1 MFLKNKIAIIC
12 GPTATGK
19 TNLAIKAALSSRY
32 EIINFDSLL
41 FYKELN
47 IGTAKPSLS
56 EMTSV
61 THHLI
66 NICSIQNPI
75 NAADFYKMALPLIQK
90 IHLAGKIPLLVG
102 GSGFYLQTILQGM
115 YPSQTTPASITQKS
129 EALYQEKGI
138 APFQEI
144 LKIADPILFE
154 KYHAND
160 HYRIRRAVEHYW
172 TTGQAF
178 SLAQLEWKKNKSSL
192 NKNEWDILT
201 FYLDIPKED
210 HSPIITQRTW
220 TIIQMGLLDEV
231 AHLLQIGFSGNE
243 KPMQSIGYKEAVAY
257 IKNDLNDLN
266 KLTEDIIIATRQLA
280 KAQRTWFKARF
291 EKSWNPL
298 LESDLIVNSLQKF
311 ST

>member
-19 TNLAIKAALSSRY
+19 TDLAIKAALFSRY

-61 THHLI
+61 PHHLI
-66 NICSIQNPI
+66 NICSIQKPM
-75 NAADFYKMALPLIQK
+75 NAADFYQMALPLIQK

-115 YPSQTTPASITQKS
+115 YPSKTTPSEISNKS
-129 EALYQEKGI
+129 EYLYTQEGI
-138 APFQEI
+138 APFQKI
-144 LKIADPILFE
+144 LQTADPILFE

-160 HYRIRRAVEHYW
+160 HYRIRRAVEHFW
-172 TTGQAF
+172 TTGTPF
-178 SLAQLEWKKNKSSL
+178 SDSLNEWKENQKSNQNNWETIS
-192 NKNEWDILT
+192 
-201 FYLDIPKED
+201 FYLDIPKSD
-210 HSPIITQRTW
+210 HLPIIKRRTSR
-220 TIIQMGLLDEV
+220 MLESGLIEEV
-231 AHLLQIGFSGNE
+231 QNLLAEGFSGDE
-243 KPMQSIGYKEAVAY
+243 KPMQSIGYKETIY
-257 IKNDLNDLN
+257 HIKNNLQDLNQLEEN
-266 KLTEDIIIATRQLA
+266 IIISTRQLA

-291 EKSWNPL
+291 ERSWNPIESENKIIEL
-298 LESDLIVNSLQKF
+298 LKEF
-311 ST
+311 SS